1 MGILRHRGASGSQ
14 PRSLSECV
22 SPMPDAMEAFFPPVC
37 CPSSIRVS
45 GVPLSTTPSGC
56 SPTPC
61 PVWILG
67 DWLPSHLS
75 YLAGSSDGSPLSHGG
90 PSSPLPH
97 SQPFV
102 IGPDEGADPFYSAW
116 WWCWWGRGGCLPSPP
131 LPVFLAQGR
140 LVNTVNWA
148 GPIVGPRDRA
158 ENGWYLPG
166 SQESSLEALRRESRA
181 GLAWVSRRHRMRR
194 SPRGQPVPQGCGCRG

>member
-22 SPMPDAMEAFFPPVC
+22 SPMPDAMEAF
-37 CPSSIRVS
+37 SL
-45 GVPLSTTPSGC
+45 LSTAPPPLGYLVSPYQLPHQAAAPPLAPSGYWV
-56 SPTPC
+56 T
-61 PVWILG
+61 G
-67 DWLPSHLS
+67 SHLTCPIWQVLLMDPPCLMGVRPHLCPIPS
-75 YLAGSSDGSPLSHGG
+75 LSSLALMKGQTL
-90 PSSPLPH
+90 
-97 SQPFV
+97 FC
-102 IGPDEGADPFYSAW
+102 SAW

-158 ENGWYLPG
+158 ENGWYLPASS
-166 SQESSLEALRRESRA
+166 SQAHRNRVLR
-181 GLAWVSRRHRMRR
+181 H
-194 SPRGQPVPQGCGCRG
+194 